1 MTKSC
6 LVVGGAGFIGSHLC
20 DHLID
25 HDCQVHCLDNL
36 HLGTKENIRHL
47 LDHDH
52 FAFHHVDAC
61 DEDALDRIFSTHHID
76 TVFHM
81 AANSDIQKGA
91 ENIAID
97 LELTFN
103 TTIHLLNVMKH
114 HHVPEI
120 IFASSSAIYGQS
132 DEPLSESSAPNFPQS
147 FYGAAKLASEAF
159 ISAFC
164 DQYPLRAW
172 MVRFPN
178 VIGERLTHGVIFDF
192 IKKLKSSPN
201 ELVILGNG
209 KQKKPY
215 IYVKDLIDGIMT
227 FYNNARTNRAVIN
240 IGVDTQTTV
249 DEIADMVIQEMGLE
263 DVKKTYTGGSQG
275 WVGDVPEFQYDLTHI
290 HALGWRALKRSSE
303 AVRHTIQAE
312 LKNSHA

>member
-1 MTKSC
+1 MIVK
-6 LVVGGAGFIGSHLC
+6 
-20 DHLID
+20 
-25 HDCQVHCLDNL
+25 VHCLDNL

-132 DEPLSESSAPNFPQS
+132 DEPLSESSACPTFLNL

-159 ISAFC
+159 ISAF
-164 DQYPLRAW
+164 
-172 MVRFPN
+172 VRPNTHYGLGWFAFPMSLGSDSPMGLFL
-178 VIGERLTHGVIFDF
+178 IF

-263 DVKKTYTGGSQG
+263 DVKKTYTGGS
-275 WVGDVPEFQYDLTHI
+275 
-290 HALGWRALKRSSE
+290 
-303 AVRHTIQAE
+303 
-312 LKNSHA
+312 